1 MHNSKKNLNVRCMVL
16 HEMEGT
22 QYKIGGTLVDINE
35 STNTCTV
42 KFLNGRVENGI
53 PTNQVYITEKF
64 IDTIKK
70 YGKKVAS
77 WLVKKVNGLLAIM
90 NPDGRMDENSTCT
103 PVNILIAQSNGEL
116 PSCIKF
122 FPNDNQVAIAE
133 AAGFSVDAPEDDEI
147 LLDEQKKDKIY
158 VETFWNR
165 VMAVAGTTDNSIE
178 ESIKIVT
185 EKYYSSTAYKKLN
198 EAGIASMRPVPDDLG
213 RQENNG
219 IIVGTE
225 ELKSLI
231 KQNIDAQLD
240 LTRRK
245 SAYSDTD
252 GSHIEDAEQRK
263 KYLAF
268 MQKRKASMQKKID
281 TGGYKAPILLIWGAP
296 GIGKTAIIS
305 QVLKNYKND
314 PSTPV
319 NLYLETV
326 SCAGLDSDSFRLPNQ
341 AENVDG
347 VKDPMFKQAVLSW
360 LPMYE
365 PRDAAYNQMMEDRFA
380 KCMSISGDGKELL
393 DDEGDVY
400 QGGVIFLDE
409 VVRANRTGFQVIMN
423 ICDRQMN
430 EKVLAKSW
438 AIIAAANRYTDDPTQ
453 DAFSNLE
460 ATPIVQRF
468 IHVTYVPNKEEWL
481 AWARSVNEDLGE
493 MNIEPEIADF
503 IEAMDDSVWYRTID
517 NGGYDKELKTATGR
531 DPSSM
536 YKQNGGIFRQTWEDL
551 RELTDVG
558 KNPLADSMS
567 TWNGRTWHRISDEY
581 RQMLMDLLDAN
592 PEEYTYDG
600 VLYASI
606 EENNYY
612 GISAEALQNAIELV
626 PKDKWDSWAGTWL
639 DGAEL
644 RDAQKLN
651 TTDGLRRMDFV
662 HAGLLRIVQ
671 KHTAGRNTGPAD
683 EIKEYYNWK
692 SIFSDK
698 SIIDSIFAKG
708 ELPDKYK
715 EMDNAGKS
723 NAGGFKWKDNSGIV
737 RQVEQFILSQYP
749 GGAMKASEEFKS
761 YADWLVP
768 GLKTLV
774 AKFESIALQKVTG
787 DVTKLS
793 RQSVLGAFNLPHKF
807 NAAEFNNMFTVKG
820 AGKYNDI
827 VILKTEKVD
836 PAILEV
842 VYNMIKE
849 NKFCQ
854 ALLNY
859 TKYCI
864 KIDFTRDTY
873 NVIGSYGKEKEEYK
887 KLIMKNLGM
896 GQAAET
902 AAQSIHNVIA
912 QIYGQ
917 NLNKSKTAAVSKSA
931 SNKTIEDT
939 KYLDIFK
946 LLRICLL
953 TAYSTQKKEKIVGQV
968 DF

>member
-1 MHNSKKNLNVRCMVL
+1 MVL

-133 AAGFSVDAPEDDEI
+133 AAGFSVDVPDDNEI
-147 LLDEQKKDKIY
+147 LLDEQRKEKNMI
-158 VETFWNR
+158 ETFWHR
-165 VMAVAGTTDNSIE
+165 VMGVAGTTDNSIE
-178 ESIKIVT
+178 ESVKIVT
-185 EKYYSSTAYKKLN
+185 KKYYTFNGMVKKLN
-198 EAGIASMRPVPDDLG
+198 EAGVASMYPIIDGLNRK
-213 RQENNG
+213 ENNG
-219 IIVGTE
+219 PIVGTE
-225 ELKSLI
+225 ELKALI
-231 KQNIDAQLD
+231 KQNIDAQLN
-240 LTRRK
+240 LTRQK
-245 SAYSDTD
+245 AVSQNL
-252 GSHIEDAEQRK
+252 EDINVEDPETAKR
-263 KYLAF
+263 YRAF
-268 MQKRKASMQKKID
+268 MQKRKAAMQKKID

-314 PSTPV
+314 PSTPI

-347 VKDPMFKQAVLSW
+347 VKDPSFKQAVLNW

-365 PRDAAYNQMMEDRFA
+365 KRDAAYNQMMEDRFA
-380 KCMSISGDGKELL
+380 KCMFMSGDGKELL
-393 DDEGDVY
+393 DNEGDVY

-430 EKVLAKSW
+430 EKVLAQSW
-438 AIIAAANRYTDDPTQ
+438 AIIAAANRFTDDPTQ
-453 DAFSNLE
+453 DSFDNLE
-460 ATPIVQRF
+460 STPILQRF
-468 IHVTYVPNKEEWL
+468 TPVTYVPQKSEWL
-481 AWARSVNEDLGE
+481 AWARSTNEDLGE

-503 IEAMDDSVWYRTID
+503 IEAMDDSIWYRTID
-517 NGGYDKELKTATGR
+517 NGGYDKELKTATGK
-531 DPSSM
+531 DPASL
-536 YKQNGGIFRQTWEDL
+536 YIKNGGIYRSTWETL
-551 RELTDVG
+551 RELSDEG
-558 KNPLADSMS
+558 KNPLADSMA
-567 TWNGRTWHRISDEY
+567 TWNGRTWNRISDQY
-581 RQMLMDLLDAN
+581 RQMLIDLLLDN
-592 PEEYTYDG
+592 PDEFTYDG
-600 VLYASI
+600 VLARSI
-606 EENNYY
+606 FENNYN
-612 GISAEALQNAIELV
+612 GLDSSLLQEALEYV
-626 PKDKWDSWAGTWL
+626 SDDKWNSWAGTWL

-644 RDAQKLN
+644 RDAQKLG
-651 TTDGLRRMDFV
+651 THDGLRRMDFV
-662 HAGLLRIVQ
+662 HAGLIRIVQ
-671 KHTAGRNTGPAD
+671 KNTGGVKTAPA
-683 EIKEYYNWK
+683 EEMKEYYNWK

-749 GGAMKASEEFKS
+749 GGATQAGEQFKS

-793 RQSVLGAFNLPHKF
+793 RQSVLSAFNLPHKF
-807 NAAEFNNMFTVKG
+807 NATEFNNMFTVKG